1 MLRRWSVVHC
11 AVAALACACGSVG
24 DPRPPLANLPEPI
37 SDLSARQFGD
47 SLVISWTRPLRTT
60 EGLAAK
66 ETGFTLWAVEV
77 GAVDTALADETIDA
91 YRRAVERIE
100 PVELDS
106 VAPGNRLEIRSPLD
120 AWTLGQPAILV
131 VTAWNR
137 LGRDAGY
144 SNHVPIQPLQPP
156 EPPLLYPPSVTEDGV
171 ALGWRPSTRAEEYS
185 IDRATDA
192 DAEFN
197 TLDRLSAVE
206 YLDRTARPGVTY
218 RYRLRPWRMSDA
230 GRVEG
235 LPSETVS
242 VTPRDV
248 FPPSPPAGLR
258 AVRTATAVELSWL
271 PGEEP
276 DLAGYRVLRGGAAL
290 TPVIAETSYSDA
302 TAIPGT
308 PYEYEVMAVDTE
320 GNESGTGPSI
330 RVPARESDFE

>member
-1 MLRRWSVVHC
+1 MLRGWSVVHC
-11 AVAALACACGSVG
+11 AVAVLACACGSVG

-47 SLVISWTRPLRTT
+47 TLVISWTRPFRTT

-77 GAVDTALADETIDA
+77 GAVDTVLGDEAIDA
-91 YRRAVERIE
+91 YRRPVKTIE
-100 PVELDS
+100 AADLKS
-106 VAPGNRLEIRSPLD
+106 VASGNRVEIRSTLD

-144 SNHVPIQPLQPP
+144 SNHVPIQPLRPP

-171 ALGWRPSTRAEEYS
+171 ALGWRPGERAEAYS
-185 IDRATDA
+185 IDRATDEA
-192 DAEFN
+192 TDFN
-197 TLDRLSAVE
+197 TLDSLPAVE

-248 FPPSPPAGLR
+248 FPPDPPTGLR
-258 AVRTATAVELSWL
+258 AVRTALAVELSWL
-271 PGEEP
+271 PSAEP

-302 TAIPGT
+302 TALPGT
-308 PYEYEVMAVDTE
+308 PYDYEVMAVDTE

-330 RVPARESDFE
+330 RVPAREPDLD